1 MSTPELLTFSA
12 PDVEVPKV
20 DAMPSPTLELA
31 YAYYAVC
38 RPDSP
43 QRTQELPWLGMLHA
57 KHPQLVQAIQGF
69 WPQQEASEACGDL
82 FMVMCG
88 LGYARDP
95 DNRRFFE
102 EFAKIP
108 ERYIKQAESL
118 KKLVQAQEDE
128 ARRARELKRYDQML
142 LRFSQLK
149 QTEPRKRFLGLLKGL
164 WKALEPLWNEEGQ
177 AESRRAS
184 ELFLSKYQ
192 ESGSVLEAIP
202 PHHFTQFEASQKSI
216 QASLEKGKLLIVP
229 LFFASGGG
237 FSFDFSDAHY
247 IGYGIQSER
256 LFEKLYARVK
266 EVAPRIKALSDPTR
280 LMMLVLITRYENFAP
295 TVGDLAAQL
304 GVTQPTAS
312 GHLKLL
318 KEEGLLT
325 LEKHGNKSYH
335 YVNAEAIQQT
345 LGELS
350 DLLIRPKG

>member
-1 MSTPELLTFSA
+1 MSASELLTFSA

-38 RPDSP
+38 RPDSS
-43 QRTQELPWLGMLHA
+43 QRTQELPWLATLYS
-57 KHPQLVQAIQGF
+57 KHPDLVQAIKGF
-69 WPQQEASEACGDL
+69 WSEEEAPEASGDM
-82 FMVMCG
+82 FMVVCG

-102 EFAKIP
+102 EFARIP

-118 KKLVQAQEDE
+118 KKMLEAHEDE
-128 ARRARELKRYDQML
+128 FKRAKELKMYDQML
-142 LRFSQLK
+142 ARFSRLK
-149 QTEPRKRFLGLLKGL
+149 QAEPRKRFLGLLKQL
-164 WKALEPLWNEEGQ
+164 WKTLEPLWNEEGQ
-177 AESRRAS
+177 PESRRAS
-184 ELFLSKYQ
+184 QLFLSKYR
-192 ESGSVLEAIP
+192 ESGSVLGAIP

-247 IGYGIQSER
+247 IGYGIHSER
-256 LFEKLYARVK
+256 LFEKLYTRVK

-280 LMMLVLITRYENFAP
+280 LMMLVLIARYENFAP

-335 YVNAEAIQQT
+335 HVNAEAIRQT

-350 DLLIRPKG
+350 DLLLRPK